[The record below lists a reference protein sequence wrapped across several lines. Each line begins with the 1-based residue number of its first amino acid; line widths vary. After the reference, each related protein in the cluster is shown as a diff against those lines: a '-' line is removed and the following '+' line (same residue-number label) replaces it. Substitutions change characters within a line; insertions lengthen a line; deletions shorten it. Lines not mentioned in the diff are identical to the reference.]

1 MQGACSLSAKETWR
15 LVTVCICVRMNVYP
29 NVPGCFSFFQQSVC
43 DCLIR
48 RFSRTVLDIEI
59 LN

>member
-29 NVPGCFSFFQQSVC
+29 SVPGCLSVC